1 MRRVE
6 TRLRLNGE
14 ACGMS
19 RQEEVERRGERKGER
34 EASTAGSNSR
44 ELGLRLEEEEVL
56 WDVTRVLAM

>member
-6 TRLRLNGE
+6 RRLRLNGE

-44 ELGLRLEEEEVL
+44 ELGQRLEEEEVL